1 MIFLNTSI
9 VSDSLLVKSEKVAH
23 MIQEGRFDDLLGKF
37 LTWGIEFLAKLI
49 IAIVIFFI
57 GRWLIGIIRR
67 SSDKV
72 MQKRE
77 MEPALRSFL
86 KNVLDTILYIALIIL
101 IINVVGKNTVS
112 IAALI
117 GSAGLAVGL
126 AVKDNLANFA
136 GGVMLLF
143 NKPFK
148 SSDFIEAQNLSGTVQ
163 SIGVLY
169 TTLITFDNKT
179 IHIPNGPLSTGN
191 IVNYSTQPTRR
202 VDIVAS
208 IEYGTDTQVV
218 KDMLLDIANA
228 HPLVLKTPEPFAR
241 MTQMN
246 EHSLDFTLRVW
257 TEQANFWTV
266 THDLNEEVY
275 RQINERGL
283 VVPFHQLTVHLSQ
296 PEEQAAQQI
305 KK

>member
-1 MIFLNTSI
+1 MILLNLPTTA
-9 VSDSLLVKSEKVAH
+9 VSDSLIVKEDKVAK
-23 MIQEGRFDDLLGKF
+23 MIYEGRYDDLLDQF
-37 LTWGIEFLAKLI
+37 TTWSIEFLTKLVL
-49 IAIVIFFI
+49 AFVIFFI
-57 GRWLIGIIRR
+57 GRWIIKMIRR
-67 SSDKV
+67 AAGRV
-72 MQKRE
+72 MRKRE
-77 MEPALRSFL
+77 MEATLRSFL
-86 KNVLDTILYIALIIL
+86 KNVLDVLLYLALFVII
-101 IINVVGKNTVS
+101 IRIVGKNTVS
-112 IAALI
+112 IAAII

-148 SSDFIEAQNLSGTVQ
+148 TGDFIEAQNLSGTVQ
-163 SIGVLY
+163 SIGILY
-169 TTLITFDNKT
+169 TTLLTFDNKT

-191 IVNYSTQPTRR
+191 IINYSTQTTRR
-202 VDIVAS
+202 VDILAS

-218 KDMLLDIANA
+218 KNMLLEIADA

-257 TEQANFWTV
+257 TEQTNFWTV

-283 VVPFHQLTVHLSQ
+283 VVPFHQLTVHL
-296 PEEQAAQQI
+296 E
-305 KK
+305 K